1 MTSPTLS
8 LGATVITLPA
18 PAADAAPQRVFDE
31 RSVQRRTLAGHLRT
45 TILSYGFTYQLAFK
59 ACPLATYDAVRGLW
73 LSAIGAGF
81 YPSFDW
87 SAMYPLADGIEVAVA
102 LGPALAWG
110 HADPTLVNFTLTLT
124 EVAPR

>member
-1 MTSPTLS
+1 MTSPTLT

-31 RSVQRRTLAGHLRT
+31 RSVQRRTIGGHLRT
-45 TILSYGFTYQLAFK
+45 TILSYGFAYQLAFR
-59 ACPLATYDAVRGLW
+59 ACPLDTYDAVRDLW
-73 LSAIGAGF
+73 LAAVGAGL

-87 SAMYPLADGIEVAVA
+87 SAMYPLANGIEVSVA
-102 LGPALAWG
+102 LGPAIAWG
-110 HADPTLVNFTLTLT
+110 PGEPTLVNFTLTLT